1 MANVRIDGLKDLGT
15 RVKNMG
21 KDARA
26 AAGQALRK
34 GAEII
39 REEAHVRVPR
49 SAHGHPA
56 TQGRIAKHL
65 ADQLTTSVSA
75 SKYTAGVTVV
85 GGVNGPSYY
94 WKFLEYDTK
103 RIKERAFI
111 RESAEARGDEAM
123 ETVKRE
129 IETRLGIK

>member
-1 MANVRIDGLKDLGT
+1 MANVRIDGLNDLGT
-15 RVKNMG
+15 RVRNMG
-21 KDARA
+21 KDARG

-39 REEAHVRVPR
+39 KEEAHVRAPR
-49 SAHGHPA
+49 SKNGHPA
-56 TQGRIAKHL
+56 TYGRTSKHL

-94 WKFLEYDTK
+94 WKFLEYGTK

-111 RESAEARGDEAM
+111 RESAAARENEAL

-129 IETRLGIK
+129 IENSLGIK

>member
-21 KDARA
+21 KEARG

-39 REEAHVRVPR
+39 KEEAHVRAPR

-56 TQGRIAKHL
+56 TQGRTAKHL
-65 ADQLTTSVSA
+65 ADQLTTTVSA

-85 GGVNGPSYY
+85 GGTNGPSFY
-94 WKFLEYDTK
+94 WKFPEYGTK
-103 RIKERAFI
+103 TQKEQAFI
-111 RESAEARGDEAM
+111 RESADARAQEALQ
-123 ETVKRE
+123 TVERE
-129 IETRLGIK
+129 IKAKLGLS

>member
-1 MANVRIDGLKDLGT
+1 MTELGT

-34 GAEII
+34 GAELI
-39 REEAHVRVPR
+39 REEAHVRSPR
-49 SAHGHPA
+49 SPNGHPA
-56 TQGRIAKHL
+56 TQGRTSKHL

-94 WKFLEYDTK
+94 WKFLEYGTK
-103 RIKERAFI
+103 HIKERSFI
-111 RESAEARGDEAM
+111 RDSAEARGNEALEM
-123 ETVKRE
+123 VKKE
-129 IETRLGIK
+129 LESKLGIK

>member
-1 MANVRIDGLKDLGT
+1 MAHVRIDGLKDLGT

-26 AAGQALRK
+26 AAGQALR
-34 GAEII
+34 
-39 REEAHVRVPR
+39 
-49 SAHGHPA
+49 SAYGHPA
-56 TQGRIAKHL
+56 TQGRTAKHL

-94 WKFLEYDTK
+94 WKFLEYGTK
-103 RIKERAFI
+103 RIRERAFI

>member
-21 KDARA
+21 KEARG

-39 REEAHVRVPR
+39 KEEAHVRAPR

-56 TQGRIAKHL
+56 TQGRTAKHL

-75 SKYTAGVTVV
+75 SKYTAGVTVI

-94 WKFLEYDTK
+94 WKYL
-103 RIKERAFI
+103 
-111 RESAEARGDEAM
+111 
-123 ETVKRE
+123 
-129 IETRLGIK
+129 

>member
-21 KDARA
+21 QEARG

-39 REEAHVRVPR
+39 REEAHTRAPR
-49 SAHGHPA
+49 SKNGHLA
-56 TQGRIAKHL
+56 TQGRTSKHL
-65 ADQLTTSVSA
+65 ADQLTSSVSA

-94 WKFLEYDTK
+94 WKFLEYGTK
-103 RIKERAFI
+103 RIRERAFI
-111 RESAEARGDEAM
+111 RESADARGEEAM
-123 ETVKRE
+123 ETVKKE
-129 IETRLGIK
+129 IENRLGIK

>member
-21 KDARA
+21 KEARG
-26 AAGQALRK
+26 AAGQVLRK

-39 REEAHVRVPR
+39 REEAHVRAPR

-56 TQGRIAKHL
+56 TQGRTAKHL

-94 WKFLEYDTK
+94 WKYLEYGTE
-103 RIKERAFI
+103 RIRERAFI

-123 ETVKRE
+123 EAVKRE
-129 IETRLGIK
+129 IEARLGIK

>member
-1 MANVRIDGLKDLGT
+1 M
-15 RVKNMG
+15 
-21 KDARA
+21 
-26 AAGQALRK
+26 
-34 GAEII
+34 
-39 REEAHVRVPR
+39 
-49 SAHGHPA
+49 
-56 TQGRIAKHL
+56 
-65 ADQLTTSVSA
+65 TTSVSA

-94 WKFLEYDTK
+94 WKFLEYGTK

>member
-39 REEAHVRVPR
+39 REEAHVRAPR

-56 TQGRIAKHL
+56 TQGRTAKLL

-94 WKFLEYDTK
+94 WKFLEYGTK
-103 RIKERAFI
+103 RIKERVFI
-111 RESAEARGDEAM
+111 RESAEVRGDEAM